1 MGRGKSQGSLRGLRF
16 GSGLLQRE
24 SITDAMVQGERE
36 GWEIPAPGWF
46 PASYDKST
54 AYIFLC
60 SLHHAD
66 IDVSLC

>member
-46 PASYDKST
+46 PAS
-54 AYIFLC
+54 
-60 SLHHAD
+60 
-66 IDVSLC
+66 